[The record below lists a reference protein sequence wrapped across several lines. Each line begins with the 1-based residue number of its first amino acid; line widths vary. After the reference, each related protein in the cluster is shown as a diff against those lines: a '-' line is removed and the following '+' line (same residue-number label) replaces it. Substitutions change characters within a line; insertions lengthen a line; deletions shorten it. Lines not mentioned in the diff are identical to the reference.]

1 MAEII
6 AKDYRLDISNK
17 RILSIVLPISLAII
31 VPQLNFIT
39 NNIFLGRLGEQ
50 TLSVAGIT
58 GVYYLIFAVI
68 GIGLSNGLQMLFARR
83 AGENKIEAIGFLF
96 DHGKKLAFVFAAF
109 GIAITWL
116 IAPIFFNYALS
127 DATNAQLAIDFLH
140 IRIWGLFF
148 LFQFQIRNA
157 LLVGTNHAKYLI
169 FGTAIEA
176 TSNVFFDYTLIFGN
190 LGFPDLGFN
199 GAAYASILAEALAFI
214 TVWQIIRFK
223 KIKQQLQFQAKQL
236 WDKAV
241 AKIIFKQSAP
251 LIAQHLLSIMAWEF
265 FFVLSE
271 HHGNQAGAISNIM
284 RNVFGVF
291 GCVTWAFAATT
302 NTMVSNVIGQGL
314 QDKVFI
320 LINKILKLSF
330 TFSISICIL
339 INIFPELYLSVYG
352 QTEAFNTAAI
362 PVLRV
367 VTLALLLMSF
377 SVVWLNAVIGTGNT
391 NITLR
396 IEFLAITL
404 YCTYVYIVLEK
415 LNLSITIGW
424 MAELVYWGSL
434 LIPAFIYMKS
444 NKWKNRKI

>member
-1 MAEII
+1 MPETI

-17 RILSIVLPISLAII
+17 RILSFVLPISLAII

-96 DHGKKLAFVFAAF
+96 DHGKKLAFVFAAI
-109 GIAITWL
+109 GVVITWL
-116 IAPIFFNYALS
+116 IAPFFFSKALNN
-127 DATNAQLAIDFLH
+127 ATNAAMAVEFLH

-157 LLVGTNHAKYLI
+157 LLVGTNNDKYLFYGTAVEAVTNVLFDYGFI
-169 FGTAIEA
+169 FGK
-176 TSNVFFDYTLIFGN
+176 
-190 LGFPDLGFN
+190 LGLPNLGFN
-199 GAAYASILAEALAFI
+199 GAAVASILAEAFAFL
-214 TVWQIIRFK
+214 TVMQIISIK
-223 KIKQQLQFQAKQL
+223 KIKQQLQFNTKHF
-236 WDKAV
+236 WDKHI
-241 AKIIFKQSAP
+241 AKIIFTKSSP
-251 LIAQHLLSIMAWEF
+251 LIAQHLLSIIAWEF

-302 NTMVSNVIGQGL
+302 NTMVSNIIGQGM
-314 QDKVFI
+314 QDKVFE
-320 LINKILKLSF
+320 LIGKILKLSF
-330 TFSISICIL
+330 IFSLSICIL
-339 INIFPELYLSVYG
+339 LNIFPAIYLGIYG
-352 QTEAFNTAAI
+352 QSESFVINAI

-367 VTLALLLMSF
+367 VTIALLLMSF
-377 SVVWLNAVIGTGNT
+377 SVVWLNAVIGTGST

-396 IEFLAITL
+396 IEFVAITL
-404 YCTYVYIVLEK
+404 YCIYVYFVLEK
-415 LNLSITIGW
+415 LQLNITIGW

-434 LIPAFIYMKS
+434 LIPSYFYMKS
-444 NKWKNRKI
+444 NRWKNRKV

>member
-1 MAEII
+1 MPETIV
-6 AKDYRLDISNK
+6 KDYRLDISNK
-17 RILSIVLPISLAII
+17 RILSIVLPISLSII

-39 NNIFLGRLGEQ
+39 NNIFLGRMGEQ

-83 AGENKIEAIGFLF
+83 AGENKISEIGFLF
-96 DHGKKLAFVFAAF
+96 NHGEKLAFAFALF
-109 GIAITWL
+109 GVTITWI
-116 IAPIFFNYALS
+116 IAPYFFKKALTDS
-127 DATNAQLAIDFLH
+127 ANAQLAIEFLH

-157 LLVGTNHAKYLI
+157 LLVGTNHAKFLI
-169 FGTAIEA
+169 FGTAVEA
-176 TSNVFFDYTLIFGN
+176 FTNVFFDYTLIFGK
-190 LGFPDLGFN
+190 LGLPNLGFN
-199 GAAYASILAEALAFI
+199 GAAYASILAEAFAFI
-214 TVWQIIRFK
+214 TVSQIIKFK
-223 KIKQQLQFQAKQL
+223 KIKQQLLFETKQF
-236 WDKAV
+236 WDKTIASL
-241 AKIIFKQSAP
+241 IFKKSSP
-251 LIAQHLLSIMAWEF
+251 LIAQHLLSVMAWEF
-265 FFVLSE
+265 FFILSE

-314 QDKVFI
+314 QDKVFV

-330 TFSISICIL
+330 IFSGSICIL
-339 INIFPELYLSVYG
+339 INIFPETYLSIYG
-352 QTEAFNTAAI
+352 QSDAFIQNAI

-367 VTLALLLMSF
+367 VTIALLLMSF

-396 IEFLAITL
+396 IEFLAIIL
-404 YCTYVYIVLEK
+404 YCIYVYVVLEK
-415 LNLSITIGW
+415 LNLNIAIGW
-424 MAELVYWGSL
+424 MAELIYWGSL
-434 LIPAFIYMKS
+434 LIPSYFYMKS
-444 NKWKNRKI
+444 NSWKNKKV